1 MIDSSSNKGNAID
14 GGLIK
19 AIVEKNAH
27 LTKENESLK
36 NEIDILNLEVAELKE
51 KLNQSSIDYE
61 SLDNKYQNLKMAKVI
76 GWDQNSKKIAIDKI
90 RGMVREIDYCISFLK
105 NK

>member
-36 NEIDILNLEVAELKE
+36 NDFPNFFARFLISDSVNPNSPSKSDEL
-51 KLNQSSIDYE
+51 
-61 SLDNKYQNLKMAKVI
+61 
-76 GWDQNSKKIAIDKI
+76 
-90 RGMVREIDYCISFLK
+90 
-105 NK
+105 

>member
-1 MIDSSSNKGNAID
+1 MD
-14 GGLIK
+14 K
-19 AIVEKNAH
+19 ALAAEKEFDVAEQQ
-27 LTKENESLK
+27 KIAAQEAEK
-36 NEIDILNLEVAELKE
+36 KRVAELKE

-76 GWDQNSKKIAIDKI
+76 GWAQNSKKIAIDKI